1 MDKVVVS
8 MFQGFRITVSAH
20 MAVGQVAVVAMEG
33 QRVLVCHE
41 QTLAALKEEIVR
53 RENGE
58 PSLFSPLWEEYD
70 NPVI

>member
-8 MFQGFRITVSAH
+8 MFKGFRITVSEHVAI
-20 MAVGQVAVVAMEG
+20 GQVAVVAMEG
-33 QRVLVCHE
+33 QRVLVCNE
-41 QTLAALKEEIVR
+41 RTLSALKEEIVR

-58 PSLFSPLWEEYD
+58 PSFFSALWEEYD